1 MRLVILDRD
10 GVINEDADDYIK
22 SADEWRPIAGSLE
35 AIARLKSAGYTVAV
49 ATNQSGIGRGLF
61 DKAALDAMH
70 AKMARLLAGHGGAA
84 IDAIF
89 HCPHTPDAGC
99 HCRKPAPGL
108 LEEIAGRF
116 DTALADVPVI
126 GDSAR
131 DIQAA
136 RAVAAQPMLVL
147 TGKGRRSAFR
157 VSSSVP
163 RYRDLAAAVAAL
175 LD

>member
-22 SADEWRPIAGSLE
+22 SADEWRPIAGSLK

-61 DKAALDAMH
+61 DEEALRAMH
-70 AKMARLLAGHGGAA
+70 AKMARLLAGHGDAA

-99 HCRKPAPGL
+99 QCRKPAPGL
-108 LEEIAGRF
+108 LEAIAGHF
-116 DTALADVPVI
+116 DIPLAGVPVI
-126 GDSAR
+126 GDSTR
-131 DIQAA
+131 DMQAA
-136 RAVAAQPMLVL
+136 SAVAARPMLVL
-147 TGKGRRSAFR
+147 T
-157 VSSSVP
+157 
-163 RYRDLAAAVAAL
+163 
-175 LD
+175 